1 MVWLTIG
8 YKNGDRCVKSKLGM
22 KNKFLIKICARNADQ
37 QVFFSSILGGDL
49 EGK

>member
-1 MVWLTIG
+1 MIWLTIG
-8 YKNGDRCVKSKLGM
+8 YKNGDNKLGM

-49 EGK
+49 DGK